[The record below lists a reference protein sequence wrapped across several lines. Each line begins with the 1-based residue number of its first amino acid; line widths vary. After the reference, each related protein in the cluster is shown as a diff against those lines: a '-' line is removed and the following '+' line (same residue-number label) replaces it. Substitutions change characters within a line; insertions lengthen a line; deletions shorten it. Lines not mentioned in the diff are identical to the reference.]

1 MSGTTPASSN
11 EVAGPTGATAPATG
25 ATGATGPSGTSTSTA
40 ASTADSWTD
49 SVSKFVEDV
58 TGKPMTSE
66 SYGIFILVFLFVL
79 SLTVLVATGSIL
91 SVLVTW
97 ALIGLVVAVLVYYD
111 MIDIGK
117 KKKEEEKAP
126 AAPAAP
132 ILAGRVGQEVFHISQ
147 NQFTYD
153 DAPAVCAAY
162 GAEMATLEQIIDAY
176 NSGAEWC
183 GYGWSA
189 GGMALYPTQKKT
201 WTELQREIDPGKRTA
216 CGRPGVNGGY
226 MDPTLK
232 FGVNC
237 FGFKPQGDF
246 TPPAPVPGTDRQKFD
261 DAVSKFKEMLNT
273 LQLSPFSRNEW
284 SGYDSTLAGRAAAAV
299 TPTKAKESF
308 TTQTSGYGSQFKQDL
323 GRLVEEFETADPE
336 FIEAANT
343 VAGYDPKAP
352 YGLRGDTGPRGP
364 RGAASTVPGPPGSVG
379 PEGRAG
385 SMGPTGPQGPEGA
398 AAAKGDTGPA
408 GQMGPT
414 GSRGENGSPYSGPP
428 PAPGRD
434 GATGPKGDKGDPGP
448 VTPAPLRITNAT
460 YGVPGALYNVT
471 DKVQKSFDMGGGVLA
486 GNLTFGDPAPGN
498 TSKATVVKFIPPGG
512 QDEKSRVYSQ
522 NTTIYPSMFVT

>member
-1 MSGTTPASSN
+1 
-11 EVAGPTGATAPATG
+11 
-25 ATGATGPSGTSTSTA
+25 
-40 ASTADSWTD
+40 
-49 SVSKFVEDV
+49 VEDV

-117 KKKEEEKAP
+117 KKKEEEEKAP

-261 DAVSKFKEMLNT
+261 DAVSKFREMLNT

-343 VAGYDPKAP
+343 VAAYDPKAP
-352 YGLRGDTGPRGP
+352 YGLRGNTGPQGP
-364 RGAASTVPGPPGSVG
+364 RGAASTVPGPPGSQG
-379 PEGRAG
+379 PEGRVG
-385 SMGPTGPQGPEGA
+385 SMGPTGPRGAEGA
-398 AAAKGDTGPA
+398 AAAKGDTGPR
-408 GQMGPT
+408 GPT
-414 GSRGENGSPYSGPP
+414 GAGGPTGP
-428 PAPGRD
+428 QGVGRD
-434 GATGPKGDKGDPGP
+434 GPTGPQGSGRDGPTGPRGPDGTQGVTGPAGP
-448 VTPAPLRITNAT
+448 VGPAPLRITNAN
-460 YGVPGALYNVT
+460 YGVPGALFNVT
-471 DKVQKSFDMGGGVLA
+471 DKIQKSFDMGGGVLA
-486 GNLTFGDPAPGN
+486 GNLSFGDPAPGN
-498 TSKATVVKFIPPGG
+498 TSKITTVKFIPPGG
-512 QDEKSRVYSQ
+512 NAEKTRVYGQ
-522 NTTIYPSMFVT
+522 NTTIYP